1 MISIIIKEIK
11 HNFRDKRAI
20 TLMIAFPL
28 LLMVILGVVFNGQFA
43 SNGIDFSGA
52 KVIYSAKEDGNLH
65 KGFKEFAHELEEMNI
80 IFEQIENED
89 DAIKKIQDDLYTC
102 YISLDENSKELNIYK
117 NNKRNTTAS
126 FIEGMLATFVQR
138 YNLVSQIIEVNPNSI
153 DEIMNKDI
161 KNDYVKIVSIDE
173 KKQARAIDYY
183 GITMLTLIIMYS
195 VNAGIF
201 SIQGEQTIKTGD
213 RIIGTPINKY
223 KVFLG
228 KVLGAFA
235 VTAIQISIVILFSTK
250 ILGVNWGNDIVT
262 ILIIIITQIIMCISI
277 GVGIGFLVSSQ
288 EVGNGVIS
296 AIIPLLVFLGGGY
309 YPLERIGS
317 DLLFKIS
324 IISPI
329 RWINDSIF
337 NVIYLNDYKYVSSTV
352 VFNIVISFVFLLLA
366 NMKYRRREEI

>member
-52 KVIYSAKEDGNLH
+52 KVIYSAKEDGTLH
-65 KGFKEFAHELEEMNI
+65 KEFKEFAHELEEMNI
-80 IFEQIENED
+80 MFEQIENED
-89 DAIKKIQDDLYTC
+89 DAIKKIQNDLYTC

-288 EVGNGVIS
+288 EVGNGIIS